1 MRLFISMAFVTIILT
16 GAGASVYGMLKTTGN
31 AKTDDSR
38 QPATVIASMPSP
50 IPTEVSSTTPLD
62 SEPLSTPMEASSTA
76 LQSLDNE
83 PPSTPTALSVATAG
97 DAKLVLKW
105 TGSEDNVKVS
115 GYRIFL
121 NEIEVGTT
129 QNHTYT
135 HTKPPPNTVY
145 KFSVAAYDTANN
157 TSPHSYP
164 LIFVTKP
171 REVVTSPSPTTPTII
186 SATPTPTLTPT
197 PSPTPTPTPIPTS
210 TQIPTPTAV
219 PTGTHTPTPTPTLTP
234 TPTPISTPTPTP
246 TPSPKPAR
254 PETDDDHDD

>member
-1 MRLFISMAFVTIILT
+1 M
-16 GAGASVYGMLKTTGN
+16 SVYSMLKTTGN

-50 IPTEVSSTTPLD
+50 TPKEVSSTTPLD
-62 SEPLSTPMEASSTA
+62 SEPLSTLMEASSTA
-76 LQSLDNE
+76 LLDNE
-83 PPSTPTALSVATAG
+83 PPSTPKALSIVTAS

-105 TGSEDNVKVS
+105 SGSEDNVKVS

-157 TSPHSYP
+157 TSSHSYS
-164 LIFVTKP
+164 LTFVTKP
-171 REVVTSPSPTTPTII
+171 HEVVISSSVVTPTIVP
-186 SATPTPTLTPT
+186 ATPTQTPTPTSA
-197 PSPTPTPTPIPTS
+197 PSPTPTSIPTPSSSPTPIPTS
-210 TQIPTPTAV
+210 VQTPAPTAV
-219 PTGTHTPTPTPTLTP
+219 PTGTHTPTPTPTSTLTP

-246 TPSPKPAR
+246 SSKPTRPKN
-254 PETDDDHDD
+254 DDD